1 MCTKWFSDG
10 DVHKYFNPYNTPYEA
25 FINYMN
31 ILSDFLI
38 RIGEM
43 CPGAFSG
50 EIKTEQKPIVKE
62 VTKEPVK
69 KIVPKEIIVAEKPE
83 TTLMKEPSS
92 KKKKVKKEKSN
103 NETIGKTKKVEI
115 NPRVKAGKKV
125 AKKIKSKTTTKTNNT
140 VKPAKTKLIKK
151 IKLPKVRGNELNI
164 FGNISK
170 KTIKDIF
177 IDFDIKLLAKA
188 LISAEKEIEEKVKTS
203 LGQRLSRKLKTAM
216 GKILAPTSAEIKD
229 ARKIIE
235 EQIKKYFA
243 EKK

>member
-43 CPGAFSG
+43 CPGAFAG
-50 EIKTEQKPIVKE
+50 ENKTEQKPVLKE
-62 VTKEPVK
+62 VTKEPAK
-69 KIVPKEIIVAEKPE
+69 KIISKEIISAKAE
-83 TTLMKEPSS
+83 TTIREKSSS
-92 KKKKVKKEKSN
+92 KKKNVKSK
-103 NETIGKTKKVEI
+103 NETIGKVKKIEG
-115 NPRVKAGKKV
+115 KLKEKTGKKV
-125 AKKIKSKTTTKTNNT
+125 AKKINKVTKSL
-140 VKPAKTKLIKK
+140 KTKAIKK
-151 IKLPKVRGNELNI
+151 NKIPKVRGSELNV
-164 FGNISK
+164 FANISK

-177 IDFDIKLLAKA
+177 SDFDIKILAKA
-188 LISAEKEIEEKVKTS
+188 LISAESEIEEKVKTS

-235 EQIKKYFA
+235 EQIRKYFA